1 MNVEQVI
8 DGYKIIDIPTIID
21 DRGSLSFVEYEQVL
35 SFVIKRVYWLYDLK
49 KVRGAHAHKE
59 LKQFIFCAHGSI
71 ELVLDDSIK
80 RESIILDSANKG
92 VSITKSLWREII
104 NFKNDPQLVILAS
117 DIYAEE
123 DYIKSYEEFKKW
135 KSLS

>member
-35 SFVIKRVYWLYDLK
+35 PFVVKRVYWLYDLK

-59 LKQFIFCAHGSI
+59 LKQFIFCTHGSI

-80 RESIILDSANKG
+80 RESIILDSPNKG
-92 VSITKSLWREII
+92 VSITKALWREII

-117 DIYAEE
+117 EIYTEE